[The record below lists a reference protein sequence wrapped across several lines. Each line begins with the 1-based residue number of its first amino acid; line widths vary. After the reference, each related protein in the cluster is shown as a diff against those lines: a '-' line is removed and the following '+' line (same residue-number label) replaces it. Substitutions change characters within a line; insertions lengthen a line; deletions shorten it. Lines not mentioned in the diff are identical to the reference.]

1 MPSSRLAAPRV
12 AANFRPDLTVL
23 ARAHRITRG
32 ADYRS
37 VVRRGRRCVG
47 AHLMSYTAVSVDATP
62 SRFGFIV
69 SKQVGSAVT
78 RNTVRRRLK
87 AISAGLVDEVR
98 PGSQVVIRAL
108 PAAADAPYDVLAS
121 EVKRCLTGERR

>member
-1 MPSSRLAAPRV
+1 M
-12 AANFRPDLTVL
+12 L

-37 VVRRGRRCVG
+37 VVRRGRRCVA
-47 AHLMSYTAVSVDATP
+47 AHLMSYTTVSVDAGP

-87 AISAGLVDEVR
+87 AISAGPLLLVSEATVR
-98 PGSQVVIRAL
+98 ENCMAIKQ
-108 PAAADAPYDVLAS
+108 
-121 EVKRCLTGERR
+121 

>member
-1 MPSSRLAAPRV
+1 M
-12 AANFRPDLTVL
+12 L

-37 VVRRGRRCVG
+37 VVRRGRRCVA
-47 AHLMSYTAVSVDATP
+47 AHVMSYTTVSADAGP

-87 AISAGLVDEVR
+87 AISAGLVDEIR

-108 PAAADAPYDVLAS
+108 PAAAEAPYDILAG
-121 EVKRCLTGERR
+121 ELTRCLTGERR